1 MKRVVVFVSLITILL
16 GFILAGLNDAAI
28 VIADSGLSSSVGSK
42 DSSGSISGTVTITML
57 TVTDGKLESQ
67 LV

>member
-1 MKRVVVFVSLITILL
+1 M
-16 GFILAGLNDAAI
+16 
-28 VIADSGLSSSVGSK
+28 GSK

-67 LV
+67 LVEVTSGRIIHLRKSLKKHGEAEIHD